1 MVVNRNILRRI
12 SMRNDINNLGK
23 NILKYRKLKG
33 MTQEKLAE
41 FSDLSVTFLSKLER
55 SENQNI
61 SIKSL
66 AKIAQTLDVEI
77 TDLLATNSRDEEPVE
92 SPNVDI
98 LVKQLA
104 RLDHQKAERLAK
116 YFSLL
121 VDEMN
126 NKK

>member
-1 MVVNRNILRRI
+1 
-12 SMRNDINNLGK
+12 MRNDINNLGK

-77 TDLLATNSRDEEPVE
+77 TDLLATDSKDEEPVE

-104 RLDHQKAERLAK
+104 RLNHQKAERLAK

-121 VDEMN
+121 VDEIN